1 MEGVM
6 ASTRFDFASRSGHKL
21 SGVLETGLAP
31 PHAWAV
37 FAHCFTCGKSSLA
50 ATRVSRFLAARGVG
64 VLRFDFSGLGE
75 SEGAF
80 GEGLSADA
88 ADVVAAAEAMGAAA
102 MPVQLLVGH
111 SFGGTAVLAAA
122 GDLPGVK
129 AVATLA
135 APAQPRHVLHELP
148 VDLSDLPPG
157 ETRTVTIQGRA
168 FQMGSH
174 FLRDIDQ
181 HDQIA
186 RIHNLG
192 RALLVMHSPLD
203 QTVGVE
209 NASEIFLAA
218 RHPKSFVSLD
228 HADHLLTKAA
238 DADYAAGL
246 IADWASRYLTPVEA
260 EPQAG
265 AEPAGPPV
273 ICAEETGAG
282 RYQTRISG
290 PGWNF
295 LADEP
300 KDVGGLGSGPSPHD
314 LVSAGLAACTA
325 MTCRMYAERKGWSVT
340 RISVRIS
347 RTGRTATEKDHF
359 DRRICF
365 EGELDDE
372 QRARLFEIADRCPV
386 HRTLTEGSTV
396 TTSPMER
403 ETVEEA

>member
-1 MEGVM
+1 M
-6 ASTRFDFASRSGHKL
+6 ASTRFDFQSRSGHKL
-21 SGVLETGLAP
+21 SGVLESGLAP

-50 ATRVSRFLAARGVG
+50 ATRVSRFLAARGIG

-88 ADVVAAAEAMGAAA
+88 TDVIAAAQAMGEAD

-122 GDLPGVK
+122 GELPGVT

-148 VDLSDLPPG
+148 EDLNDLPPG
-157 ETRTVTIQGRA
+157 ETRAVTIQGRE

-174 FLRDIDQ
+174 FLRDLDA
-181 HDQIA
+181 HDQMA
-186 RIHNLG
+186 RIHSLG
-192 RALLVMHSPLD
+192 RALLVMHSPID

-228 HADHLLTKAA
+228 HADHLLTKTA
-238 DADYAAGL
+238 DADYAAGV
-246 IADWASRYLTPVEA
+246 IANWAARYITPIEAAPEADA
-260 EPQAG
+260 EPS
-265 AEPAGPPV
+265 GPPV
-273 ICAEETGAG
+273 ICAQETGEG

-290 PGWNF
+290 PGWNY

-300 KDVGGLGSGPSPHD
+300 RSVGGLGSGPSPHD
-314 LVSAGLAACTA
+314 MLSAGLGACTA
-325 MTCRMYAERKGWSVT
+325 MTCRMYAERKGWTVG
-340 RISVRIS
+340 RISVQIS
-347 RTGRTATEKDHF
+347 RTGRTATQKDHF
-359 DRRICF
+359 DRKICF
-365 EGELDDE
+365 EGDLDEE

-386 HRTLTEGSTV
+386 HRTLTEGATV
-396 TTSPMER
+396 TTSGMEVA
-403 ETVEEA
+403 EVV